1 MSMPKLI
8 TMYGSPWSERVRW
21 AFAFKSLKY
30 EKQNYEPGPVDEEKV
45 KTLTGQT
52 LVPVLITDDKV
63 IPDSTAILE
72 WLEDSRP
79 EPALLPRS
87 EKDRAQVSL
96 WEEVMLGVLGP
107 QARTLIIG
115 RELRINDP
123 EAQRSGKYFAEKY
136 RHSPYMEEQA
146 KLTLRRV
153 LLSLKQT
160 LSGRQYL
167 VGDAFTRADMTTAA
181 MLMLLRPA
189 PEEFFVFSQQ
199 VRRLYMDPLADDPA
213 FSPIFAWR
221 DEMYKKHR
229 CEVVK
234 P

>member
-1 MSMPKLI
+1 MSIKLI
-8 TMYGSPWSERVRW
+8 SMYLSPWSERVRW
-21 AFAFKSLKY
+21 ALAFTGLPY
-30 EKQNYEPGPVDEEKV
+30 EKENSEPGVDEEKIR
-45 KTLTGQT
+45 KLPGQT
-52 LVPVLITDDKV
+52 LVPVLIIDGKV

-72 WLEDSRP
+72 WLEASRP

-87 EKDRAQVSL
+87 EKDRAQVTL
-96 WEEVMLGVLGP
+96 WEELMIGVLGP
-107 QARTLIIG
+107 HARTLIIG

-136 RHSPYMEEQA
+136 GHSPYMEEQA

-167 VGDAFTRADMTTAA
+167 VGDAFSRADLTTAA
-181 MLMLLRPA
+181 MLMLLKPA
-189 PEEFFVFSQQ
+189 PEEFFVFPQQ
-199 VRRLYMDPLADDPA
+199 VRRIYMDPLAEDPVV
-213 FSPIFAWR
+213 STIFAWR
-221 DEMYKKHR
+221 DEMYKRPR